1 MLTSKNIYIL
11 LLKLNYSMKAES
23 IKVQRDCSP
32 VKQESETQ
40 KSDLIHLKSRDGE
53 SIWGTD

>member
-1 MLTSKNIYIL
+1 
-11 LLKLNYSMKAES
+11 MKAES